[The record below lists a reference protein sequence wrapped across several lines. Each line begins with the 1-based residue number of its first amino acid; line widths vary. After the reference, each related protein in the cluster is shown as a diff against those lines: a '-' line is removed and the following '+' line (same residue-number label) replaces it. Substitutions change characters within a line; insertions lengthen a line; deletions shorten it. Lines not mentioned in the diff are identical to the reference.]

1 MVSNKCAI
9 ALGSNLGDSFAILQQ
24 SLTRLA
30 QTPGISLESY
40 SSFYRT
46 APVGP
51 PQPDYINACA
61 LVAVTLNPEQLL
73 AITLKIEQ
81 EFGRVRLESNAPR
94 TLDLDIL
101 LYDNLIVNLPHL
113 QIPHPRMWQRA
124 FVLVPLTE
132 IAPDWLEPVTKK
144 PIADFLLNLDCSLV
158 TKIT

>member
-1 MVSNKCAI
+1 MVSNRCAI
-9 ALGSNLGDSFAILQQ
+9 ALGSNLGDSGAILQQ

-61 LVAVTLNPEQLL
+61 LVEVTLNPEQLL
-73 AITLKIEQ
+73 ATTLKIEQ

-113 QIPHPRMWQRA
+113 KIPHPRMWQRA

-132 IAPDWLEPVTKK
+132 IAPDWLEPVTQK
-144 PIADFLLNLDCSLV
+144 PIADFLLNLDCSFV
-158 TKIT
+158 TKIN